1 MPSPIASVV
10 DVVASSDYGLP
21 PLPQPSGTT
30 LAIIVSRN
38 VCGTGDHSGERFHR
52 CLIAKPHA
60 ALRLIRYA
68 YSFCGP
74 SAGDDIAAK

>member
-52 CLIAKPHA
+52 CLIAKPA
-60 ALRLIRYA
+60 RSVEA